1 MNLSDIFTLSGK
13 SGLFTIAG
21 QTKNNVIVES
31 LIDGKKF
38 PTFASNKLS
47 ALKDISIFTTEGETS
62 LSEIYKTIYNKEDG
76 KECISHSESADD
88 LRLYLEKILPN
99 YDKDQ
104 VYNSDIK
111 KLFMWYNILH
121 KADKLILSE
130 EDNTTKKSNTDKQE
144 EKTETTIDNTE
155 KIKQND

>member
-31 LIDGKKF
+31 LVDGKKF

-47 ALKDISIFTTEGETS
+47 ALKDISIFTTEGETP
-62 LSEIYKTIYNKEDG
+62 LSEIYRTIYNKEDG
-76 KECISHSESADD
+76 KECISHSESEDNM
-88 LRLYLEKILPN
+88 RLYLEAILPN

-104 VYNSDIK
+104 VYKSDIK

-121 KADKLILSE
+121 KADRLKLSE
-130 EDNTTKKSNTDKQE
+130 KENAEKKNTEKENNTIEKE
-144 EKTETTIDNTE
+144 EKAETTIDN
-155 KIKQND
+155 KK